1 MYPAVLVIGDSR
13 SDVVVGVMEC
23 RRQIRRRGEREFVSP
38 KRSNYYTGPVDPF
51 NPLCAKYERHERC
64 RSERGE
70 EESRVINSN
79 NGKGKIINCRHGLR
93 VANIR

>member
-38 KRSNYYTGPVDPF
+38 KRSNLYTGPVDPF
-51 NPLCAKYERHERC
+51 NPLCVKYERHERC
-64 RSERGE
+64 RSECGE
-70 EESRVINSN
+70 EESKAINWIT
-79 NGKGKIINCRHGLR
+79 GKERL
-93 VANIR
+93 